1 MQTIEFETELKGKNS
16 FSIPNE
22 IVAQLPTSGKAKVIF
37 LVQEGDEDAEWRQ
50 AGCEQFLR
58 AYGDED
64 SVYDK
69 YI

>member
-16 FSIPNE
+16 ISIPRE
-22 IVAQLPTSGKAKVIF
+22 IVKQLPASGKAKVIF

-50 AGCEQFLR
+50 GGCEQFLR
-58 AYGDED
+58 SYGDED

>member
-16 FSIPNE
+16 ISIPQE
-22 IVAQLPTSGKAKVIF
+22 IVEQLPASGKAKVIF
-37 LVQEGDEDAEWRQ
+37 LVQDGDKDAEWRQ

-58 AYGDED
+58 FYGDED